1 MSDYFRGWRR
11 KVGVMTLVMACLFMV
26 GWFRSQTRF
35 EYIDFS
41 FGNVSY
47 GVTSMHSGLAFSRTM
62 ELDPTS
68 VLDFIDFKSVE
79 LFIKPQDPFNG
90 TPWSRH
96 QAFNSTGGGIGQG
109 FTSERASMRPG
120 GIKISWSL
128 TGPSSFPSPLSLPSC
143 FFQSPLARLKRE
155 LTNPSR
161 TRGRESWATSSNRGD
176 ERLVS

>member
-41 FGNVSY
+41 FGNVTY

-90 TPWSRH
+90 TPWSPGFQFDWRWDWAGFH
-96 QAFNSTGGGIGQG
+96 IGEGQYATRRDQDIMVPYWSIVLPLTALSAFLLLSKPLGSTQKRTYEPIKD
-109 FTSERASMRPG
+109 ERA
-120 GIKISWSL
+120 
-128 TGPSSFPSPLSLPSC
+128 
-143 FFQSPLARLKRE
+143 
-155 LTNPSR
+155 
-161 TRGRESWATSSNRGD
+161 
-176 ERLVS
+176 